1 MLNDKMCANNIEWEP
16 INRSLP
22 PCLFT
27 PPISFYHSLSSPLL
41 SLLSLHSP
49 PPLLPH
55 SFSTVLLPPQ
65 VLTNTWTNISTSWY
79 ITSDDKHG
87 LLNIAI
93 VTVYYV
99 SKLNCSLNKEFCVK
113 YCAGCNNGVVH
124 CMKSSILIDIASSLP
139 YIDNHYSGVC
149 QSVSFIKSAM
159 TCNMWQNSLS
169 TAQSQ
174 FNNHLSRDI

>member
-1 MLNDKMCANNIEWEP
+1 MRTNQQVPAPLP
-16 INRSLP
+16 FHSSYLLLPFPFLTTPLSPFPSLP
-22 PCLFT
+22 P
-27 PPISFYHSLSSPLL
+27 PPPP
-41 SLLSLHSP
+41 P

>member
-1 MLNDKMCANNIEWEP
+1 MTRCVPTILNENQSTGPCPLAF
-16 INRSLP
+16 SLLLSPSTIPFP
-22 PCLFT
+22 PH
-27 PPISFYHSLSSPLL
+27 SSLSFPFPP
-41 SLLSLHSP
+41 P